1 MKLPNDE
8 LTWSEVI
15 SRTLMDLARKD
26 KNIVAITPAMAQGS
40 KLLDFEKAYPI
51 VSLTVELPNNT
62 QSPWLAEWLQED

>member
-26 KNIVAITPAMAQGS
+26 KI
-40 KLLDFEKAYPI
+40 LLRSRQPWHKA
-51 VSLTVELPNNT
+51 VNC
-62 QSPWLAEWLQED
+62 